1 LPQIL
6 AMKSSSNVPLGIVF
20 HKQAKQYFGA
30 LAKFLED
37 IGIDKYFYVITLVIE
52 NEKLTQQDLANFF
65 KIDKASVVRIV
76 DYLSDK
82 NLVYREKCQSDRRCY
97 YLKASDLAKELHPKI
112 LNYYKLINDK
122 AFEGIE
128 TSKIAIFNEVIN
140 QLSANLESLPST
152 NFFVKYINTEK
163 KK

>member
-1 LPQIL
+1 
-6 AMKSSSNVPLGIVF
+6 MKNSSNIPLGIIF

-30 LAKFLED
+30 LAKLLED

-65 KIDKASVVRIV
+65 KIDKASVVRII
-76 DYLSDK
+76 DYLSNK
-82 NLVYREKCQSDRRCY
+82 NLIFREKCQSDRRCY
-97 YLKASDLAKELHPKI
+97 YLKATDLAKELHPKI
-112 LNYYKLINDK
+112 IHYYQQINDK

-128 TSKIAIFNEVIN
+128 TSKIEIFNEVIA
-140 QLSANLESLPST
+140 QLSFNLESLPST